1 MTLEELEKLAES
13 GFTLGPWDW
22 SESEEGGFAIDAPS
36 DDMHFDL
43 MFVAENIRTI
53 QDTKLIAAAPSLLA
67 TAIAAKKREK
77 ELVEALRR
85 MLGEFAP
92 VSQNTA
98 AVKARAILKDI
109 EQ

>member
-1 MTLEELEKLAES
+1 MTLEELEQLAEVPACS
-13 GFTLGPWDW
+13 HSVIKHRPFTDPDGVTSSKWICGDC
-22 SESEEGGFAIDAPS
+22 GTQFAPVPVGV
-36 DDMHFDL
+36 H
-43 MFVAENIRTI
+43 
-53 QDTKLIAAAPSLLA
+53 Q
-67 TAIAAKKREK
+67 AAKKREK

-98 AVKARAILKDI
+98 AVKARALLKDI